1 MTVAII
7 IVTFRARA
15 YLAGLFASLAR
26 HTDLSALR
34 IIVVENDSDDG
45 TREELARVTSGWA
58 NVELLLQARNTGF
71 AEGNNI
77 GLARARELGAEFAVL
92 LNQDLELLPSWLE
105 PLLEVMA
112 ERPEVAAAQPLIL
125 LHSDPRL
132 LNTAGNQLH
141 FCGFGYCG
149 DYLRAVDELPLAAS
163 VRSVAF
169 ASGAALALRMSA
181 LAQSG
186 DFDEMLF
193 LYHEDCELQVRLRM
207 LGYDCVVVPK
217 ARVLH
222 KYTAQFSAKKYALLD
237 RNRWLVLLKDW
248 PVERLFIAAPALI
261 GTELAVLFFSA
272 KSGWFRDKLASYGE
286 IATRLPRVMRER
298 KRVQRLRVAHAT
310 DGAVLTGAMHFDGF
324 EHPIITRFANPLL
337 SAYWRFARGTLKVR

>member
-1 MTVAII
+1 MTIAII
-7 IVTFRARA
+7 IVTYRACP
-15 YLAGLFASLAR
+15 YLATLFASLAR
-26 HTDLSALR
+26 HTDLSKLR
-34 IIVVENDSDDG
+34 IIVVENASDDG
-45 TREELARVTSGWA
+45 TREELARVTAGWA
-58 NVELLLQARNTGF
+58 NVELLFQTRNTGF

-92 LNQDLELLPSWLE
+92 LNQDLELLPNWLE
-105 PLLEVMA
+105 PLLDVMN

-125 LHSDPRL
+125 LHSDPSL

-149 DYLRAVDELPLAAS
+149 DYLRKVDELAEANEA
-163 VRSVAF
+163 RSVAF
-169 ASGAALALRMSA
+169 ASGAALVLRMAA
-181 LAQSG
+181 LAKSG
-186 DFDEMLF
+186 DFDESLF

-207 LGYDCVVVPK
+207 LGYECVVVPK

-222 KYTAQFSAKKYALLD
+222 KYAAQFSPRKYALLD

-248 PVERLFIAAPALI
+248 PLERLMIAAPALI
-261 GTELAVLFFSA
+261 GTELAVLVFSL
-272 KSGWFRDKLASYGE
+272 KSGWFREKLATYAE
-286 IATRLPRVMRER
+286 IAARMPGVLRDRQ
-298 KRVQRLRVAHAT
+298 RVQRLRGAHAT
-310 DGAVLTGAMHFDGF
+310 DGLVLTGAMHFDGF